1 MRPRETGQV
10 MDRSVA
16 RTVKSQVAQRAAEI
30 LAGHDP
36 AAAARYGGIT
46 LRGAHAAGP
55 VTVGIAVGLTP
66 TAQGGFRIALR
77 YRLGTPTARM
87 VCRRLEQE
95 LGPDVDIRRTGRV
108 HALARAPRPA
118 ARSLGETGRVR
129 PLRPGISVA
138 HEAVSAGTLGAF
150 VERDGAIFLLSNHH
164 VLVGDSGQL
173 GDPVLQPGP
182 FDGGSLPQDRIG
194 SLADLVPLAPGQPAR
209 VDAALAALETEIG
222 FETAYP
228 AGPMTGV
235 VEAEGGEAVDKV
247 GRTTGLT
254 AGTVTAIELDGVLV
268 DFGPGLGTLSFD
280 GQVEVESSGSEPFSA
295 GGDSGSLV
303 YRPDTREGLGLLF
316 AGSDQGGPNGLGLT
330 YLNPVS
336 AVLEALAAR
345 LHGTTG
351 PTEPGER
358 DDLDGGG
365 DPDDG
370 DDPAA
375 PDEPQGPATGGA
387 SGPGVAVRTHAAARR
402 ASASVR
408 AQLAGVAGVAG
419 VGLAR
424 QDDGYQVVINVRD
437 ASVASRLP
445 DRVRAEARVRVTG
458 TAHAL
463 GIGEASV
470 V

>member
-55 VTVGIAVGLTP
+55 VTAGIAVGL
-66 TAQGGFRIALR
+66 
-77 YRLGTPTARM
+77 
-87 VCRRLEQE
+87 
-95 LGPDVDIRRTGRV
+95 
-108 HALARAPRPA
+108 
-118 ARSLGETGRVR
+118 
-129 PLRPGISVA
+129 
-138 HEAVSAGTLGAF
+138 
-150 VERDGAIFLLSNHH
+150 
-164 VLVGDSGQL
+164 
-173 GDPVLQPGP
+173 
-182 FDGGSLPQDRIG
+182 
-194 SLADLVPLAPGQPAR
+194 
-209 VDAALAALETEIG
+209 
-222 FETAYP
+222 
-228 AGPMTGV
+228 
-235 VEAEGGEAVDKV
+235 
-247 GRTTGLT
+247 
-254 AGTVTAIELDGVLV
+254 
-268 DFGPGLGTLSFD
+268 
-280 GQVEVESSGSEPFSA
+280 
-295 GGDSGSLV
+295 
-303 YRPDTREGLGLLF
+303 
-316 AGSDQGGPNGLGLT
+316 
-330 YLNPVS
+330 
-336 AVLEALAAR
+336 
-345 LHGTTG
+345 TG

-424 QDDGYQVVINVRD
+424 QDDGYQVVINVTD